1 MKLRQYILF
10 SLAIIFALSLTLSCS
25 SADSSS
31 SKDKKAA
38 DVVKTTNVAGN
49 KTAETNNP
57 SRLPKMLD
65 LGSKSCIPCKAMAPI
80 LDSLRE
86 EYKGRAEIS
95 FIDVRENRAASL
107 EHKITLIPTQIFFD
121 SLGVEKFRHV
131 GFYPAD
137 SIVTHLRALG
147 VM

>member
-1 MKLRQYILF
+1 MKLRQNILF
-10 SLAIIFALSLTLSCS
+10 SLAIIFALSLNLSCS
-25 SADSSS
+25 KADSSS
-31 SKDKKAA
+31 SKDKKAE
-38 DVVKTTNVAGN
+38 VIKTTDVAAS
-49 KTAETNNP
+49 KVAEAIILGQ
-57 SRLPKMLD
+57 LPRMLD
-65 LGSKSCIPCKAMAPI
+65 LGSKGCIPCKAMAPI

-86 EYKGRAEIS
+86 EYNGRANIE
-95 FIDVRENRAASL
+95 FIDVRENRAASF

-121 SLGVEKFRHV
+121 TLGVEQFRHV